1 MTNTGIFTQSADSVL
16 QDVDEFYFGG
26 ALPWYHG
33 SKLTEDGSR
42 VLVTLDDPEA
52 DDESQTK
59 DYELSASQIK
69 EAFRKAKGKGYNLC
83 CTADIESEQLG
94 FGCVQD
100 LDIILQTACY
110 GELVFG

>member
-1 MTNTGIFTQSADSVL
+1 MANTGIFTQSAASIL

-26 ALPWYHG
+26 ALSWYHG
-33 SKLTEDGSR
+33 TELTKDGSR
-42 VLVTLDDPEA
+42 VRVTLNDPES

-59 DYELSASQIK
+59 DYELSATRIK
-69 EAFRKAKGKGYNLC
+69 EAYHEAKQKGYHLC
-83 CTADIESEQLG
+83 CAAAIESEQLG

-100 LDIILQTACY
+100 LDIILQMACY

>member
-1 MTNTGIFTQSADSVL
+1 MTSTGIFTQSAASIL

-26 ALPWYHG
+26 TLPWYHG

-42 VLVTLDDPEA
+42 VRVTMDDPES
-52 DDESQTK
+52 DDESRTK
-59 DYELSASQIK
+59 DYELSAAQIK
-69 EAFRKAKGKGYNLC
+69 EAFREAKQKGYNLC
-83 CTADIESEQLG
+83 CAADIESEQLG
-94 FGCVQD
+94 FGCAQD